1 MTKGSQI
8 SEGQWQKIAIART
21 FFKNAS
27 VFILDEPN
35 SALDVITEND
45 IEEEYMRYM
54 DKKISIIVIHRFKKI
69 VEKDVNIIVMDKGK
83 IVDEGKHNEL
93 LDRCRIYRDLYENI

>member
-93 LDRCRIYRDLYENI
+93 LDRCRIYIDLYENI